1 MQKVG
6 SLLFSSGKPAPLPN
20 AGPVASPSGS
30 VPAGNA
36 TVTNARVSALESSV
50 TQILGHLEALR
61 DELRPLE
68 RYGRREMGSRFDE
81 QMRPTGVRLDREQGG
96 SRYPSQESRYPVYEQ
111 ATDRSRI
118 DQLAMAAAQQSPVP
132 NIPTIEHPASS
143 SFDLA
148 PINGST
154 PYDTQRRDRIQ
165 LPSFTGPSPP
175 ESATQSVHSR
185 LSLRDLAPPLT
196 DPDVTPSSRLR
207 DATMHRFDP
216 PFRAISFNPRVW
228 ENREIDPSLSR
239 VSSEGPRR
247 GESESRIPMDQFPSS
262 NTRKDMG
269 GESISDDPIANGI
282 LSERM
287 AWALFQQ

>member
-1 MQKVG
+1 MGQ
-6 SLLFSSGKPAPLPN
+6 
-20 AGPVASPSGS
+20 VASPSGS
-30 VPAGNA
+30 IPVGNA
-36 TVTNARVSALESSV
+36 AVTNARVSALESSV

-68 RYGRREMGSRFDE
+68 RFVRPEMGATRYDE
-81 QMRPTGVRLDREQGG
+81 QMRPTGVRLDRE
-96 SRYPSQESRYPVYEQ
+96 RYPAQEGRFPAYEQ

-132 NIPTIEHPASS
+132 NVPTIEQPLP
-143 SFDLA
+143 SFELA
-148 PINGST
+148 PINGANT
-154 PYDTQRRDRIQ
+154 YDTQRRPH
-165 LPSFTGPSPP
+165 LPSFNGPSPP
-175 ESATQSVHSR
+175 ESTTQSVHSR
-185 LSLRDLAPPLT
+185 LSLRDLAPPPT

-207 DATMHRFDP
+207 DATMHLFDP

-228 ENREIDPSLSR
+228 ENREMDPALSR
-239 VSSEGPRR
+239 VSSEDAR
-247 GESESRIPMDQFPSS
+247 GSQDEARLPMDQFPSS

-269 GESISDDPIANGI
+269 GESISDDPVANGI

>member
-1 MQKVG
+1 MPNVG
-6 SLLFSSGKPAPLPN
+6 S
-20 AGPVASPSGS
+20 VASPSGS
-30 VPAGNA
+30 APAGNA

-68 RYGRREMGSRFDE
+68 RFIRPELGAQQARFDD
-81 QMRPTGVRLDREQGG
+81 QMRPTGVRLDSGG
-96 SRYPSQESRYPVYEQ
+96 SRYPSQESRYPAYEQ

-118 DQLAMAAAQQSPVP
+118 DQLAMAAAQQSPVL
-132 NIPTIEHPASS
+132 NIPANEQHPST
-143 SFDLA
+143 SFELA
-148 PINGST
+148 PINGSNT
-154 PYDTQRRDRIQ
+154 YNPQSRIQ

-175 ESATQSVHSR
+175 ESTSQSVHSR
-185 LSLRDLAPPLT
+185 LSLRDLAPPPT
-196 DPDVTPSSRLR
+196 DPDITPSSRLR

-216 PFRAISFNPRVW
+216 PFRTISFNPRVW

-239 VSSEGPRR
+239 VGSEDPRR
-247 GESESRIPMDQFPSS
+247 GEGEARHPMDQFPAS